1 MAQGKMS
8 KELVPRAK
16 LAKLLE
22 DRRNSF
28 AARVEGSARSALLQR
43 EIRRRLHQNLR
54 EAEQHH
60 IGQNISPMGA
70 NDEQLTRAR
79 REFLMASLL
88 PTP

>member
-1 MAQGKMS
+1 MTQGKIS

-28 AARVEGSARSALLQR
+28 AARIEGSAPR
-43 EIRRRLHQNLR
+43 EIRRRLHQHLR

-60 IGQNISPMGA
+60 IGQNLSPMGA

-79 REFLMASLL
+79 RELLMASLL

>member
-1 MAQGKMS
+1 MTQGKLS

-28 AARVEGSARSALLQR
+28 AARIEGSARSVFLQR
-43 EIRRRLHQNLR
+43 EIQRRLHQHLR
-54 EAEQHH
+54 IAEQNH
-60 IGQNISPMGA
+60 IGMAISPMGE
-70 NDEQLTRAR
+70 NDEHVTRAR
-79 REFLMASLL
+79 RELLMASLL

>member
-1 MAQGKMS
+1 MTQGKLS

-28 AARVEGSARSALLQR
+28 AARVEGSARSAFLQR
-43 EIRRRLHQNLR
+43 EIRRRLHQ
-54 EAEQHH
+54 H

-70 NDEQLTRAR
+70 NDEKLTRAR
-79 REFLMASLL
+79 RELLMASLL